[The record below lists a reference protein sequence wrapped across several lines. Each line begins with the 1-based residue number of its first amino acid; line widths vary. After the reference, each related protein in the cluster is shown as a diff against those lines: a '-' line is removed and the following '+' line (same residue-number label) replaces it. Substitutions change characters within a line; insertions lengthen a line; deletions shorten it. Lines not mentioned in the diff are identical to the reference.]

1 MVKEMGNKNQCPWC
15 EEFLS
20 LSEEEH
26 QGSHTKMRIVR
37 CSQCNGIISTRAE
50 GEPDRIIQ
58 KALIE
63 GGLS

>member
-1 MVKEMGNKNQCPWC
+1 MDKESEDKSQCPWC

-20 LSEEEH
+20 LREEEH

-37 CSQCNGIISTRAE
+37 CSKCNGIISTRAE

-63 GGLS
+63 GDLP